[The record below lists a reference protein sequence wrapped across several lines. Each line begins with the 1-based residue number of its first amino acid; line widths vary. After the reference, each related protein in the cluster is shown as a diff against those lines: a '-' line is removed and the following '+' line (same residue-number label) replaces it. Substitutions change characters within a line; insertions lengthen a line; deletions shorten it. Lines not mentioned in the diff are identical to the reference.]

1 VLVEALDDV
10 EEVLGVAVDGAA
22 GVVGVGDAAPSL
34 EVLPS
39 LEDVLSLEDAVDSLF
54 ALAALDPL
62 ESVL

>member
-1 VLVEALDDV
+1 
-10 EEVLGVAVDGAA
+10 VAVDGAA

-39 LEDVLSLEDAVDSLF
+39 LEDVLSLDDAVDSLF